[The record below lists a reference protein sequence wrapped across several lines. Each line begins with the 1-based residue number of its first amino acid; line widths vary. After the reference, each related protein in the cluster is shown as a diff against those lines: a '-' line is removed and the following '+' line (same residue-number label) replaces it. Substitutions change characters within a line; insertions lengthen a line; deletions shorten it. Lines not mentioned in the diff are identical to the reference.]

1 MVTARKPKKDKLL
14 LTMACLTLT
23 LSASTALCSST
34 DTSAPQ
40 PTQSDTTEAEKNKK
54 ALQLDDVV
62 VRGDLSQ
69 KNLAA
74 TSSTVI
80 SREEIT
86 NRVYETPME
95 IVGLTPGVSVK
106 QYKQGGTASSFQMR
120 GFSSCSHGS
129 DCATYL
135 DGIPINEGDGYA
147 DTNII
152 NPDELE
158 RVEVIKGPISPLYG
172 NYASGGVV
180 HFYTLKEVEGQHI
193 KLQYGSFNTSEET
206 YLGGFTSE
214 DGKTD
219 HVYSLLN
226 YHTDGYQDNGEWDKQ
241 NAAARITHRFTD
253 DFKARISLRAFN
265 SDWDAP
271 GWINK
276 QQFDE
281 NPRQSANDTNA
292 GSKDLLSSKLDLD
305 YKLTK
310 DSKILF
316 HAFGYDQN
324 FKRYYADSEV
334 GKALGTNIGNLRDF
348 DRLAYGTGASYNT
361 VSDVWGRRLSLAV
374 GTDYMMEDEDRQR
387 WYLTAG
393 NGRNKGA
400 KYLDYNVEFQ
410 SIGLYTDVNY
420 QIFKPLKV
428 FAGGRYDH
436 FSGDIVDHL
445 LKDKESSMEGTDIFS
460 PKGGMIL
467 SLLEDRLE
475 FFGNVGRGFAMM
487 SGFAE
492 QAQYTQKTWDPQIRT
507 QYELGMGVKPA
518 TWFNARLTGFRLQT
532 TDDFIQDP
540 KTLEYENAGETTRDG
555 FELTGE
561 LKAFDHGYLR
571 ADYAYIDPKYDDYTV
586 AGVSYDGKT
595 LPNVPQDIVN
605 IELGYNPPLGFGGWV
620 RYHYEAG
627 AELDRANTVQGEA
640 FDHVDANVFYRFG
653 AKAQYTVAVEVQN
666 VLDEEYA
673 SSTSYSNG
681 VFSYSPSLPI
691 SLYASFKVDF

>member
-1 MVTARKPKKDKLL
+1 MLAVWKPEGAKV
-14 LTMACLTLT
+14 CLAIVCLGVT
-23 LSASTALCSST
+23 LSGRTTFCSAA
-34 DTSAPQ
+34 DTVTSPPQ
-40 PTQSDTTEAEKNKK
+40 PTQSGVIEPEKQ
-54 ALQLDDVV
+54 AFQLDDVV

-74 TSSTVI
+74 TSSAVI
-80 SREEIT
+80 TKEEIS
-86 NRVYETPME
+86 NRVYETPLE

-106 QYKQGGTASSFQMR
+106 QYKQGGTAASFQMR
-120 GFSSCSHGS
+120 GFTSCSHGS
-129 DCATYL
+129 DAAIYL
-135 DGIPINEGDGYA
+135 DGIPLNEGDGYA
-147 DTNII
+147 DTNIV
-152 NPDELE
+152 NPEELE

-172 NYASGGVV
+172 NYASAGVL
-180 HFYTLKEVEGQHI
+180 HFYTLKEVEGQHM
-193 KLQYGSFNTSEET
+193 KLLYGSFNTYEQN

-226 YHTDGYQDNGEWDKQ
+226 YHTDGYQDNSDWDKQ

-253 DFKARISLRAFN
+253 DFKARVSLRGFN

-271 GWINK
+271 GWLNK
-276 QQFDE
+276 KQFDD
-281 NPRQSANDTNA
+281 NPRQSVNDTNG
-292 GSKDLLSSKLDLD
+292 GSKDLLSGKVDLD

-310 DSKILF
+310 DSKILL
-316 HAFGYDQN
+316 HAFSYDQN

-334 GKALGTNIGNLRDF
+334 GKALGSNIGNLRDF

-361 VSDVWGRRLSLAV
+361 VSDIGGRRLSLTV

-387 WYLTAG
+387 WNLTAG
-393 NGRNKGA
+393 NGRNKGK
-400 KYLDYNVEFQ
+400 KYLDYNVAFE
-410 SIGLYTDVNY
+410 SLGLYSDINY

-428 FAGGRYDH
+428 FVGGRYDH

-445 LKDKESSMEGTDIFS
+445 LGDKEFSMEETDIFS
-460 PKGGMIL
+460 PKGGLIL

-492 QAQYTQKTWDPQIRT
+492 QAQYTQETWDPQIRT
-507 QYELGMGVKPA
+507 QYELGMGVRPT
-518 TWFNARLTGFRLQT
+518 TWFNARLVGFRLQT

-555 FELTGE
+555 FEVTGE
-561 LKAFDHGYLR
+561 FKALEHGYLR
-571 ADYAYIDPKYDDYTV
+571 ADYAYIDAKYDDYTV
-586 AGVSYDGKT
+586 SGVSYDGKS
-595 LPNVPQDIVN
+595 LPGVPQDIVN
-605 IELGYNPPLGFGGWV
+605 IELGYSAPMGVGGWV

-627 AELDRANTVQGEA
+627 ADLDRANTVKGDA
-640 FDHVDANVFYRFG
+640 FDRVDANVFYRFG
-653 AKAQYTVAVEVQN
+653 AKAQYTVALEIQN

-681 VFSYSPSLPI
+681 NFSYSPGLPL
-691 SLYASFKVDF
+691 SAYASFKVDF